1 MAAPMIAI
9 VPVKSFRHGK
19 QRLTPLLTPDQRH
32 DLARDLAT
40 HVTSTAERAGMSPMV
55 VTADDEVAEWATTS
69 GHSVL
74 SDPGTGLD
82 DAATAGVDHVMR
94 SGNPWLILHSDLP
107 LLGVAD
113 LQALAQVL
121 LDGSPVIAPS
131 SDGGTSAIGS
141 TGPLRFS
148 FGPGSFH
155 RHLTRLTTPVV
166 VTRTGLL
173 LDVDTPNDLV
183 AARAIEDWARR

>member
-1 MAAPMIAI
+1 MIAI

-19 QRLTPLLTPDQRH
+19 QRLAPLLTPDQRH

-40 HVTSTAERAGMSPMV
+40 HVTSTAERAGMSPLV
-55 VTADDEVAEWATTS
+55 VTADEDVAQWARAS

-82 DAATAGVDHVMR
+82 DAATTGVDHVVR
-94 SGNPWLILHSDLP
+94 SGSPWLILHSDLP
-107 LLGVAD
+107 LLGADD
-113 LQALAQVL
+113 LQALAHVL
-121 LDGSPVIAPS
+121 LGGSPVIAPS

-141 TGPLRFS
+141 TGPFRFS

-155 RHLTRLTTPVV
+155 RHLTRLETPVV

-173 LDVDTPNDLV
+173 LDVDTPDDLV
-183 AARAIEDWARR
+183 AARAIEESARR